1 MIKQLTLE
9 DLKIGMR
16 VNAVQLENIYDTY
29 IILNNTYRNKNKH
42 TIGTIAFIGK
52 EVTQEA
58 AHIFVP
64 GASVCTIYKEKAYYD
79 GDVDYDE

>member
-29 IILNNTYRNKNKH
+29 IILKDAKTLKDGNTL
-42 TIGTIAFIGK
+42 GTIAFIGEK
-52 EVTQEA
+52 VTVDA
-58 AHIFVP
+58 ANIFVE
-64 GASVCTIYKEKAYYD
+64 GASICTVFKEKEYYD
-79 GDVDYDE
+79 

>member
-29 IILNNTYRNKNKH
+29 IILKDAKTLKDGNTL
-42 TIGTIAFIGK
+42 GTIAFIGK
-52 EVTQEA
+52 
-58 AHIFVP
+58 
-64 GASVCTIYKEKAYYD
+64 SNS
-79 GDVDYDE
+79 